1 MCFGGFDGLLLF
13 KLVTVFFFCI
23 FNKSVFSYLKVLHD
37 ALARQSQRCPRDC
50 SDGLVVASLEE
61 TRWGVLWLALAGWP
75 TVGGGITQ
83 GDAVGCS
90 HVLTACMQ
98 ATSLKGAQGVLWQV
112 AMSPRARCF
121 FFPTPVHT
129 ASASGGDRAV
139 LDQ

>member
-1 MCFGGFDGLLLF
+1 
-13 KLVTVFFFCI
+13 
-23 FNKSVFSYLKVLHD
+23 
-37 ALARQSQRCPRDC
+37 
-50 SDGLVVASLEE
+50 
-61 TRWGVLWLALAGWP
+61 
-75 TVGGGITQ
+75 
-83 GDAVGCS
+83 VGCS

-139 LDQ
+139 LDQQRRDLLIPSSTGQKGV